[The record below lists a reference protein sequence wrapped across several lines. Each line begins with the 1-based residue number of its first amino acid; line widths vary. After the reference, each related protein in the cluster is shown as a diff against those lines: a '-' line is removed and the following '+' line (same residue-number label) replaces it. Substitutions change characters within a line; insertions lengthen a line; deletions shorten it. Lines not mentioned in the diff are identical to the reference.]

1 MARRPGRD
9 LPLEWLDTDPAP
21 ISPPGIEKRPR
32 RPKWTLALGAA
43 GAAVAV
49 AGALLSRS
57 AKSTN
62 ATPAGAPPAVGTTL
76 APAAPLTRPVQVTTI
91 GRPLLA
97 APAGWELVGSGPA
110 ELVRLQLGEGRIIR
124 TQMPSLQS
132 SGPQYLVAGRDGV
145 IVRPLDFVPG
155 YLVPDGQPPVP
166 MSPLPQGGPA
176 YPGPDED
183 HLWVEIDAGQGSGQR
198 EMALVAFDGTPTG
211 QVVPSPDTFPLAG
224 DGTGFLL
231 FARPDGVY
239 LGRPDGMVQV
249 TTGALVATGPTR
261 FLTEQCDPTPV
272 CHLVV
277 TDRATGAVRPLGPYP
292 LLGGGVGGGGGGG
305 APPGVVSPDGTTAAV
320 TEYATAGPV
329 LHLID
334 LRSGRDRAIGGRVAD
349 LYGNPDVMVWTPD
362 SRTLFYVDP
371 LGTLRLV
378 DAATGQ
384 THTIGVPL
392 PPLFHL
398 IFRVR
403 A

>member
-1 MARRPGRD
+1 M
-9 LPLEWLDTDPAP
+9 
-21 ISPPGIEKRPR
+21 
-32 RPKWTLALGAA
+32 
-43 GAAVAV
+43 
-49 AGALLSRS
+49 
-57 AKSTN
+57 
-62 ATPAGAPPAVGTTL
+62 
-76 APAAPLTRPVQVTTI
+76 

-124 TQMPSLQS
+124 TQLPSLQS
-132 SGPQYLVAGRDGV
+132 SGPLYLVAGRDGV
-145 IVRPLDFVPG
+145 IVRPLDFVPS
-155 YLVPDGQPPVP
+155 YVVPDGQPPATE
-166 MSPLPQGGPA
+166 SALPQGGPA
-176 YPGPDED
+176 YPGPDEN
-183 HLWVEIDAGQGSGQR
+183 HLWIEIDAGQGSGQR

-211 QVVPSPDTFPLAG
+211 QKVPSIDTFPLAG
-224 DGTGFLL
+224 DGTGYLL

-239 LGRPDGMVQV
+239 LARPGEMVRV
-249 TTGALVATGPTR
+249 TPTALVATGPTR
-261 FLTEQCDPTPV
+261 FLTEQCDPALA

-277 TDRATGAVRPLGPYP
+277 IDRATGSGRPLGPYP
-292 LLGGGVGGGGGGG
+292 LLGVGAGLRVETS
-305 APPGVVSPDGTTAAV
+305 PGQISPDGATAAV
-320 TEYATAGPV
+320 TEYATASPV

-334 LRSGRDRAIGGRVAD
+334 LRSGRDRAVGGRVAD

-362 SRTLFYVDP
+362 SRTLFFVDP

-384 THTIGVPL
+384 VHTIGAPL